1 MPTRKLTAKT
11 IENLRPAPQGTRVE
25 LWDTT
30 FPSFGVRVTDKGRKS
45 WVFMYRVGGKQ
56 RRLTIGGY
64 PAFSLKQAREEAG
77 EASRLVEKGI
87 DPATVKAERKA
98 KTEQPN
104 TFKMIADLFIQ
115 RYAKKENKNWKETRR
130 IFDIYVL
137 PTWRGRDIASIT
149 RADVV
154 TLLDRVEDEN
164 GVYMSNRVLATIRKL
179 FNWCVADRGIL
190 DATPIVRGMGRG
202 KEIKRDRWLRDDE
215 IKELWKACE
224 KAGHPFGPFVQMLLI
239 TGQRR
244 DEVAYMRRSDI
255 DFKTGVWTLPRELTK
270 SDREHEIPLS
280 SLAVDLLNSV
290 PEIVIKTGDEET
302 AADFVFVSGR
312 VGDKPISGYSKGKRT
327 VDKKLA
333 EVKEEAKKKG
343 EAIEGTFKDPWRLH
357 DLRRSGATHM
367 AELGVSRFL
376 IERVLNH
383 ADPTVTGG
391 YDQHRY
397 LPEKRRALETWARKL
412 ETLLDRQAVN
422 VVALRK

>member
-11 IENLRPAPQGTRVE
+11 IENLRPAPMGTRVE
-25 LWDTT
+25 LWDAT

-45 WVFMYRVGGKQ
+45 WVFMYRIGGKL
-56 RRLTIGGY
+56 RRLTIGSY

-77 EASRLVEKGI
+77 EASRLVEKGL

-98 KTEQPN
+98 KSQQPN
-104 TFKMIADLFIQ
+104 TFAAVADLFIE
-115 RYAKKENKNWKETRR
+115 RYAKKENKNWKETER

-137 PTWRGRDIASIT
+137 PTWRERDIASIT

-154 TLLDRVEDEN
+154 TLLDKVEDEN

-190 DATPIVRGMGRG
+190 DTTPIVKGMARG
-202 KEIKRDRWLRDDE
+202 KERKRDRWLRDDE

-224 KAGHPFGPFVQMLLI
+224 KAGHPFGPFTQMLLI

-244 DEVAYMRRSDI
+244 DEVAHMRRSDI
-255 DFKTGVWTLPRELTK
+255 DFKIGVWTLPRELTK
-270 SDREHEIPLS
+270 SDREHEVPLS
-280 SLAVDLLNSV
+280 PLALDLLNSL
-290 PEIVIKTGDEET
+290 PETILKDGDEET
-302 AADFVFVSGR
+302 KADFLFVSGR
-312 VGDKPISGYSKGKRT
+312 IGDNPVSGYSKGKKT
-327 VDKKLA
+327 IDKKLEEA
-333 EVKEEAKKKG
+333 KNKEEAV
-343 EAIEGTFKDPWRLH
+343 EGVFKNPWRFH
-357 DLRRSGATHM
+357 DLRRTGATHM
-367 AELGVSRFL
+367 AELGVSRFV

-397 LPEKRRALETWARKL
+397 LPEKRLALETWARKL
-412 ETLLDRQAVN
+412 ETLIGRSDEN
-422 VVALRK
+422 VVELHAERE